1 MVLIRKISVAL
12 LFGLLSCNEGNK
24 DKVVSIIEKDRPID
38 KIRLKD
44 LDGTPINLEKY
55 QGETVFINF
64 WATWCKPCLQ
74 EMPSIEKAQQFLQ
87 NENVVFLLASA
98 ETIEEIGTFRKL
110 NTYPFNYVQIQNSE
124 ELSIDGLPTTFIFDK
139 EGSGECV
146 IADDGG
152 TKAIIAEL
160 LGTFALAYV
169 VLNVATAKG
178 TDSTRSGTTSDGVK
192 PRQIIRDGDK
202 SARTG
207 ETRCDPTGGAS
218 LHRDGKGMNLEL

>member
-1 MVLIRKISVAL
+1 VAL

-24 DKVVSIIEKDRPID
+24 DKVVSSIEKDRPID

-64 WATWCKPCLQ
+64 WATWCKPCLK
-74 EMPSIEKAQQFLQ
+74 EMPSIEKAQHILQ

-139 EGSGECV
+139 EGKLVFSESGYRKW
-146 IADDGG
+146 DDKGNID
-152 TKAIIAEL
+152 TILKIINTNE
-160 LGTFALAYV
+160 
-169 VLNVATAKG
+169 
-178 TDSTRSGTTSDGVK
+178 
-192 PRQIIRDGDK
+192 
-202 SARTG
+202 
-207 ETRCDPTGGAS
+207 
-218 LHRDGKGMNLEL
+218 

>member
-1 MVLIRKISVAL
+1 MVLIHKISVAL

-24 DKVVSIIEKDRPID
+24 DKVVSSIEKDRPID

-64 WATWCKPCLQ
+64 WATWCKPCLK
-74 EMPSIEKAQQFLQ
+74 EMPSIEKAQHILQ

-124 ELSIDGLPTTFIFDK
+124 ELGIDGLPTTFIFDK
-139 EGSGECV
+139 EGKLVFSESGYRKW
-146 IADDGG
+146 DDKNNID
-152 TKAIIAEL
+152 TMLKIINTNE
-160 LGTFALAYV
+160 
-169 VLNVATAKG
+169 
-178 TDSTRSGTTSDGVK
+178 
-192 PRQIIRDGDK
+192 
-202 SARTG
+202 
-207 ETRCDPTGGAS
+207 
-218 LHRDGKGMNLEL
+218 